1 MPARASTVC
10 IDSVNRRSTRPHAAT
25 KMRIGVRVKPWK
37 EAGVTL
43 ADWRR
48 AHRAVIR
55 LVADL
60 VWRARGST
68 GSHAHEREA
77 AMQRLSR
84 IAEGDPESTRYGLDL
99 AQSEDER
106 AER

>member
-1 MPARASTVC
+1 M
-10 IDSVNRRSTRPHAAT
+10 
-25 KMRIGVRVKPWK
+25 KPWK

-48 AHRAVIR
+48 AHRAVVG

-60 VWRARGST
+60 VWRARGSKDT
-68 GSHAHEREA
+68 RTLEREA

-84 IAEGDPESTRYGLDL
+84 IADGDPESTRYGLDL
-99 AQSEDER
+99 AHSDEEREDL
-106 AER
+106 

>member
-1 MPARASTVC
+1 ML
-10 IDSVNRRSTRPHAAT
+10 RRSRL
-25 KMRIGVRVKPWK
+25 VKPWR

-48 AHRAVIR
+48 ARRAVVG

-60 VWRARGST
+60 VWRARG
-68 GSHAHEREA
+68 AKEARPLEREA

-84 IAEGDPESTRYGLDL
+84 IADGDPESTRYGLDL
-99 AQSEDER
+99 AHADEEHSKSED
-106 AER
+106 

>member
-1 MPARASTVC
+1 MYRLRKYSSIALARQRCCDVS
-10 IDSVNRRSTRPHAAT
+10 IP
-25 KMRIGVRVKPWK
+25 VKPWR

-43 ADWRR
+43 ADWRKAR
-48 AHRAVIR
+48 RAVVG

-60 VWRARGST
+60 VWRARGSKD
-68 GSHAHEREA
+68 GRPLEREA

-99 AQSEDER
+99 AHGDEEYSERTD
-106 AER
+106 

>member
-1 MPARASTVC
+1 
-10 IDSVNRRSTRPHAAT
+10 
-25 KMRIGVRVKPWK
+25 MRNHTRVKPWR
-37 EAGVTL
+37 EAGVSP

-48 AHRAVIR
+48 AHRAVVALI
-55 LVADL
+55 ADL
-60 VWRARGST
+60 VWRSRGSKE
-68 GSHAHEREA
+68 ARQLEKDA

-99 AQSEDER
+99 AHADDEH

>member
-1 MPARASTVC
+1 MRGN
-10 IDSVNRRSTRPHAAT
+10 DAAT
-25 KMRIGVRVKPWK
+25 HFGVKPWK
-37 EAGVTL
+37 EAGVSP

-48 AHRAVIR
+48 AHRAVVDLI
-55 LVADL
+55 ADL
-60 VWRARGST
+60 VWRSRGSKE
-68 GSHAHEREA
+68 ARQLEKDA

-99 AQSEDER
+99 AHANDEH

>member
-1 MPARASTVC
+1 M
-10 IDSVNRRSTRPHAAT
+10 
-25 KMRIGVRVKPWK
+25 
-37 EAGVTL
+37 TL

-48 AHRAVIR
+48 ARRAVVG

-60 VWRARGST
+60 VWRARG
-68 GSHAHEREA
+68 AKEARPLEREA

-99 AQSEDER
+99 AH
-106 AER
+106 AEEEHSKRGD

>member
-1 MPARASTVC
+1 M
-10 IDSVNRRSTRPHAAT
+10 
-25 KMRIGVRVKPWK
+25 KPWR

-43 ADWRR
+43 ADWRKAR
-48 AHRAVIR
+48 RAVVG

-60 VWRARGST
+60 VWRARGSKDARR
-68 GSHAHEREA
+68 SEREA

-99 AQSEDER
+99 AHAEEERSERQD
-106 AER
+106 